1 MADIDER
8 DLANQIAAVSAQ
20 AQRILFKL
28 QQLQTRSSG

>member
-1 MADIDER
+1 MADVDER